1 MKIAFIYREIP
12 SDKGLYRHTTQLGA
26 PFFPLE
32 EVGIRE
38 QNAFRLSL
46 IKVRAI
52 DLAVINTEIIY
63 TEDGG

>member
-1 MKIAFIYREIP
+1 VNE
-12 SDKGLYRHTTQLGA
+12 QLGA

-46 IKVRAI
+46 IKVKAI
-52 DLAVINTEIIY
+52 DLAVVNTEIIY

>member
-1 MKIAFIYREIP
+1 M
-12 SDKGLYRHTTQLGA
+12 QLGA

-38 QNAFRLSL
+38 QNGLSL
-46 IKVRAI
+46 IKAKAI
-52 DLAVINTEIIY
+52 DLAVIDTENIF